1 MPAGS
6 SGSVVSGS
14 LRWGYWGHQVGV
26 SGVSGSGLLVLHHW
40 VVVNGSGVI
49 VLGLGSLGWSHWNGV
64 IGLGSLGCS
73 YWSGVIGD
81 GVIGLGS
88 S

>member
-1 MPAGS
+1 M
-6 SGSVVSGS
+6 
-14 LRWGYWGHQVGV
+14 
-26 SGVSGSGLLVLHHW
+26 LHHW

-49 VLGLGSLGWSHWNGV
+49 VLGLGSLGWGHWNGV